1 MCGGRL
7 IYLSNAH
14 MKNNRQNQR
23 TSRKEEGSSTYVVGD
38 SMING
43 MDESKMSNRR
53 RIIKV
58 RAHPG
63 ASISD
68 MLDYLRP
75 ILRKKPTHL
84 VLHAGT
90 NDIRNLSPEE
100 ILDQFDKVNDVVTRD
115 SPETKLILSSLIE
128 RYDFTELN
136 DKTNVTNDFVKKFCD
151 SKLLTYVDNTNI
163 DRD

>member
-1 MCGGRL
+1 
-7 IYLSNAH
+7 
-14 MKNNRQNQR
+14 
-23 TSRKEEGSSTYVVGD
+23 
-38 SMING
+38 
-43 MDESKMSNRR
+43 MDERKMSNRR

-84 VLHAGT
+84 VLHAET

-100 ILDQFDKVNDVVTRD
+100 IR
-115 SPETKLILSSLIE
+115 
-128 RYDFTELN
+128 
-136 DKTNVTNDFVKKFCD
+136 
-151 SKLLTYVDNTNI
+151 
-163 DRD
+163 